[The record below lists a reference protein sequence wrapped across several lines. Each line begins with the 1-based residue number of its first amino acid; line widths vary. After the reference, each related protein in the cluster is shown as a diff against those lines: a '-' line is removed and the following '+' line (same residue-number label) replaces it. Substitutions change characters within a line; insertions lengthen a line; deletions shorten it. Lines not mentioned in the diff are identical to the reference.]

1 MIKRLLCVASVL
13 VCQSLPAADEEEIRT
28 ANLEVAAQWHAANTR
43 AAETA
48 PHLTVLPRVLVDTTA
63 KTVSFYAEA
72 TGIAV
77 SEPVEFFLIG
87 EKSGNAY
94 EALAVALAEPGDIAA
109 GLRLLGLPEG
119 RSANPEA
126 TRFWPKGERVIMT
139 FNGRRAEELLLDA
152 RTGKPLPSRGLVY
165 TGSQRIPS
173 EKGSTPELAAQ
184 VRPPFAIASNYNEPD
199 SILDVPWQAPQSA
212 VYSHQAQNPEFLFPA
227 GERILVVITPKFND
241 GQRRVQDLRLTL
253 SAASPD
259 ADGLAGARFRLENIT
274 TEAVALQDVAID
286 RLTAAF
292 AGMIAEGKDLFVQLQ
307 IAGETPL
314 QVVRDTAAVLRAI
327 DTENGIRMEPPP
339 EGSLYY
345 QAFTPNEQFRER
357 ANRFMHPWELHLDVA
372 GGAVLTRI
380 DEHWKQGEPKP
391 DITTE
396 DIPITEAQ
404 TLESVLNSQKQDV
417 RGIYVFAPPS
427 LTHGSLITLL
437 KPVLATHPHIHVY
450 LQPAPGPTMRP

>member
-13 VCQSLPAADEEEIRT
+13 ASQSLPAADPEEIRT
-28 ANLEVAAQWHAANTR
+28 ANLEAAAQWHAANAK

-48 PHLTVLPRVLVDTTA
+48 TNLTVLPRVLVDRTA
-63 KTVSFYAEA
+63 RTVSFYAEA

-77 SEPVEFFLIG
+77 QEPVEFFLIG

-94 EALAVALAEPGDIAA
+94 ESLGVALAEPEDIAT
-109 GLRLLGLPEG
+109 GLRLLGLPDG
-119 RSANPEA
+119 RSTDPDAA
-126 TRFWPKGERVIMT
+126 QFWPKGERVIMT

-165 TGSQRIPS
+165 TGSQRVPS
-173 EKGSTPELAAQ
+173 ESGSTPELAAQ

-212 VYSHQAQNPEFLFPA
+212 VYSHQAQNPEFLLTA
-227 GERILVVITPKFND
+227 GERIRVVITPKFTD
-241 GQRRVQDLRLTL
+241 GERHVQDLKLTL

-259 ADGLAGARFRLENIT
+259 ASGLGGARFSLENLT
-274 TEAVALQDVAID
+274 TGTVTLQDAAID

-292 AGMIAEGKDLFVQLQ
+292 AGMIAEGKDLFVQLH

-314 QVVRDTAAVLRAI
+314 QVVRDTAAVLRTI

-357 ANRFMHPWELHLDVA
+357 ANRFMHPWELHLDA
-372 GGAVLTRI
+372 DGGAVLTRI

-396 DIPITEAQ
+396 DIPITGAQ
-404 TLESVLNSQKQDV
+404 PLASVLKSQKTDV
-417 RGIYVFAPPS
+417 RGIYVFAPPT

-450 LQPAPGPTMRP
+450 LQPAPDPTRRP